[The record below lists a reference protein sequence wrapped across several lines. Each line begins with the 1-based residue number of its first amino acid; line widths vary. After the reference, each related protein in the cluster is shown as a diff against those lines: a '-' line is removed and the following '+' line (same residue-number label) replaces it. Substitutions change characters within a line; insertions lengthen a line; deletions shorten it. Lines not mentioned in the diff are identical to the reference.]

1 MKTNV
6 SNHAIKS
13 KVHTNEFS
21 SGKTLINSLSP
32 NFTYTN
38 KSGGIVQP
46 EQCLIY

>member
-6 SNHAIKS
+6 SNHAAKS
-13 KVHTNEFS
+13 KVHEN
-21 SGKTLINSLSP
+21 GKTVGRTLINSLSP
-32 NFTYTN
+32 NFTYVN

>member
-6 SNHAIKS
+6 SNHAAKF
-13 KVHTNEFS
+13 KVHTNS
-21 SGKTLINSLSP
+21 ISTGRTLINSLSP

-46 EQCLIY
+46 DQCLIY